1 MKHQGLHFLVGG
13 PQASLPLGVL
23 GLLCKGVVGKA
34 KKGGRQSVPP
44 APRAV
49 ITQESPG
56 RPAGRLSLRVSA
68 TYCHLMIHIFV
79 FEMSLFLTRG
89 QGWHVRGTPRAWYE
103 RW

>member
-44 APRAV
+44 AHTGEPRETRWKA
-49 ITQESPG
+49 
-56 RPAGRLSLRVSA
+56 LS
-68 TYCHLMIHIFV
+68 
-79 FEMSLFLTRG
+79 
-89 QGWHVRGTPRAWYE
+89 
-103 RW
+103 